1 MSREGLERLAQGR
14 ARALVVAAHPDD
26 EVVGAGGLLARS
38 RGAHV
43 AFLSDGAPR
52 GRALWARGLDVAS
65 PAEYAAVRA
74 RESEAA
80 LAHLGVAP
88 ERTARLGARDQ
99 EVALALAPL
108 AVRLAALVVELRP
121 DVVVT
126 HPYEGGHPDHDGAAV
141 VTWAALELARARGVG
156 AAAVEMTS
164 YHAPAG
170 RLVVAAFL
178 PGPGAEER
186 VVLSPAERERKAAAL
201 AAYVSQ
207 RDALAPF
214 RPPAAIE
221 RLRGAPRYDFTR
233 PPHAGPLHY
242 ERLGWALTGA
252 QVCAL
257 AGEALEA
264 LGLARPGRRRSAS

>member
-1 MSREGLERLAQGR
+1 MSPEGLERLAQGR
-14 ARALVVAAHPDD
+14 ARVLVVAAHPDD
-26 EVVGAGGLLARS
+26 EAIGAGGLLARS

-74 RESEAA
+74 REAA
-80 LAHLGVAP
+80 VALGHLGVAP

-99 EVALALAPL
+99 EVARALAPL
-108 AVRLAALVVELRP
+108 AARLAELVVELRP
-121 DVVVT
+121 EVVVT
-126 HPYEGGHPDHDGAAV
+126 HPYEGGHPDHDAAAF
-141 VTWAALELARARGVG
+141 VTWAALELARARGIR
-156 AAAVEMTS
+156 AAAAEMTS

-170 RLVVAAFL
+170 RLVIGAFL
-178 PGPGAEER
+178 PGSSAEER
-186 VVLSPAERERKAAAL
+186 ALALSAAERERKTAAL

-207 RDALAPF
+207 RDTLAPF
-214 RPPAAIE
+214 RPPAPVE
-221 RLRGAPRYDFTR
+221 RLRTAPRYDFTR

-264 LGLARPGRRRSAS
+264 LDLAPSR